1 MCVPGL
7 AAYLRAAETRRSDTE
22 LIPTEPTDT
31 ALTQTALTTTRPSEE
46 PRPALVS
53 ASGTTATEGRA

>member
-7 AAYLRAAETRRSDTE
+7 AAYLRAAETHLSDTE
-22 LIPTEPTDT
+22 LTDT
-31 ALTQTALTTTRPSEE
+31 ELTHPELTDTRPSEE
-46 PRPALVS
+46 PRPVLVS